1 MSTYKSGRW
10 SNEEVLKVKDLV
22 EEGLSYEQIS
32 TRINRPPETIKSLVE
47 NKLLLN
53 LSEDAQNSKK
63 AEINIKQSAEWVEIE
78 KQLSKDEQ
86 EMFLHH
92 WREIL
97 AQFKNN
103 VTHTEKLQIID
114 IIRNEVLINRV
125 MIKIHNANSDIVQLN
140 KELNDEMLLD
150 VTMRDTAKIVD
161 NQQRAQAVSGAIG
174 AYNREYKELMER
186 KQNILRD
193 IKGTREQRIKRI
205 EDSKETITGWI
216 AALIASPD
224 IRQKLGILMEKTRIA
239 QIVEYER
246 LADYHTYHDGQME
259 QPILNSETVKEDNY

>member
-1 MSTYKSGRW
+1 MSTYKTGRW
-10 SNEEVLKVKDLV
+10 SNEDVEKVRGFV

-32 TRINRPPETIKSLVE
+32 FRINRPPETVKSFVE
-47 NKLLLN
+47 NKLLMN

-63 AEINIKQSAEWVEIE
+63 AEIGIKQSAEWIEIE

-92 WREIL
+92 YRELL
-97 AQFKNN
+97 AQFKND

-114 IIRNEVLINRV
+114 IIRNEVLLNRV
-125 MIKIHNANSDIVQLN
+125 LIKIHEANSSIQGLQ
-140 KELNDEMLLD
+140 KEFNDEMLLD
-150 VTMRDTAKIVD
+150 PTMRDTAKLMDI
-161 NQQRAQAVSGAIG
+161 QRRQADSGIAIG

-216 AALIASPD
+216 AALIASPE
-224 IRQKLGILMEKTRIA
+224 IRKKLGMQMEKARIA
-239 QIVEYER
+239 QTVEYTR
-246 LADYHTYHDGQME
+246 LSEYHTYDDGQIE
-259 QPILNSETVKEDNY
+259 QPILNSDVLKEDNY

>member
-1 MSTYKSGRW
+1 MSTFKSGRW
-10 SNEEVLKVKDLV
+10 SNEDVLKVKEFI

-32 TRINRPPETIKSLVE
+32 TRVNRPPDTIKSLVE
-47 NKLLLN
+47 NKLLMN
-53 LSEDAQNSKK
+53 LSEDAENSKK
-63 AEINIKQSAEWVEIE
+63 AEIDIKKSSEWTEIE

-86 EMFLHH
+86 DTFLHH

-97 AQFKNN
+97 AQFKND
-103 VTHTEKLQIID
+103 VTHTEKLQITD
-114 IIRNEVLINRV
+114 IIRNEILLNRV
-125 MIKIHNANSDIVQLN
+125 MIKIHNANNDIGKLN
-140 KELNDEMLLD
+140 KEFDDEMLLD
-150 VTMRDTAKIVD
+150 TTMRDTSKIVD
-161 NQQRAQAVSGAIG
+161 TQQRMTAIGSAIG

-216 AALIASPD
+216 AALIASPE
-224 IRQKLGILMEKTRIA
+224 IRQKLGIQMEKIRIA

-246 LADYHTYHDGQME
+246 LSDYHTYHDGQME
-259 QPILNSETVKEDNY
+259 QPILNSETLKDDNY